1 MKLMVRSRSIKMRL
15 TCNTPGRRLSFISRL
30 PPLLAARCRR
40 RYAWRTPQNAVA
52 VGFGRIVHKRA
63 RPSRGRN
70 VMMVAMTRRAVSL
83 AAACVVVLASGRSFA
98 DDALKLAVGQRG
110 NWDSSV
116 SEIGSRAG
124 IFKKH
129 GLALEMLYT
138 QGSAETL
145 QAVLSNS
152 VDIGVAAGIMGVLG
166 AYSKKAPV
174 RILGAEATGAGD
186 LFWYVKADSPI
197 KTLKDT
203 DGKTIAFSGKGS
215 STDGIVTAFMKQY
228 DLKAKPTAT
237 GGPPQTLTAV
247 MSGQIDVGW
256 SAPPFGLDQLDRKEI
271 RILATGND
279 AAVFKGQTVRL
290 LAVNTQTLQSK
301 KAVLDRYMKALRETI
316 DYVYANPQGL
326 KHYAEWIGISE
337 AKAKRVRDDFFAK
350 SAVDP
355 DRIVGLDTI
364 VKDAVE
370 LKYTETPLTKEQL
383 AELIQIPP
391 R

>member
-1 MKLMVRSRSIKMRL
+1 MRVKF
-15 TCNTPGRRLSFISRL
+15 TPLFCAL
-30 PPLLAARCRR
+30 PIIAGL
-40 RYAWRTPQNAVA
+40 
-52 VGFGRIVHKRA
+52 
-63 RPSRGRN
+63 
-70 VMMVAMTRRAVSL
+70 
-83 AAACVVVLASGRSFA
+83 VLAGEASAQDS
-98 DDALKLAVGQRG
+98 LKLAIGQRG
-110 NWDSSV
+110 NWDTSF
-116 SEIGSRAG
+116 SEVGTRAG
-124 IFKKH
+124 IYKKH
-129 GLALEMLYT
+129 GLTLEMLYT

-228 DLKAKPTAT
+228 SLNAKPTAT

-271 RILATGND
+271 RIIASGND

-301 KAVLDRYMKALRETI
+301 KAILDRYMKALRDTI
-316 DYVYANPQGL
+316 DYVYSDPAAL

>member
-1 MKLMVRSRSIKMRL
+1 M
-15 TCNTPGRRLSFISRL
+15 SRL
-30 PPLLAARCRR
+30 FCLLPLVAALA
-40 RYAWRTPQNAVA
+40 
-52 VGFGRIVHKRA
+52 F
-63 RPSRGRN
+63 
-70 VMMVAMTRRAVSL
+70 
-83 AAACVVVLASGRSFA
+83 ASAEASA
-98 DDALKLAVGQRG
+98 QDSLKLAIGQRG
-110 NWDSSV
+110 NWDTAF
-116 SEIGSRAG
+116 SEIGTRAG

-129 GLALEMLYT
+129 GLTLEMLYT

-203 DGKTIAFSGKGS
+203 EGKTIAFSGKGS

-228 DLKAKPTAT
+228 GLNAKPTAT

-279 AAVFKGQTVRL
+279 ADVFKGQTVRL
-290 LAVNTQTLQSK
+290 LATNVQTLQSR

-316 DYVYANPQGL
+316 DYVYANPEGL
-326 KHYAEWIGISE
+326 KHYADWVGITE
-337 AKAKRVRDDFFAK
+337 AKAQRVRDDFFAK
-350 SAVDP
+350 EAVNP